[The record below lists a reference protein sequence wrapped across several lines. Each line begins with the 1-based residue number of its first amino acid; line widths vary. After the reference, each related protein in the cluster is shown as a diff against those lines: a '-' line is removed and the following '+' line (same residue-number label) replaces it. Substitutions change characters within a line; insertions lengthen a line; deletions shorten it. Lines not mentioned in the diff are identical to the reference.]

1 MGTLPNST
9 QEELELIERFWQQ
22 RFMDSAEESR
32 LKERYITD
40 EAWRAK
46 ADEVRLWMLAIQE
59 SVLED
64 KLEGFHRQM
73 GPPKKIR
80 PMGWQKWAVAACT
93 IGLLTVGIL
102 FFLSKTPEEKLFAQY
117 YRPDPGLPTLMGVSD
132 HYIFESAMVDY
143 KMGDYKKAIDSWKE
157 LLAESP
163 GNDTLNYFMASALL
177 ADRQATQAIPFFEKV
192 MADTRSHFL
201 QDARWYQVMALLHIH
216 EKSKAIAILEET
228 EHPEKEDLLR
238 KLRE

>member
-64 KLEGFHRQM
+64 KLEGQ
-73 GPPKKIR
+73 KKSGR
-80 PMGWQKWAVAACT
+80 WDGRN
-93 IGLLTVGIL
+93 G
-102 FFLSKTPEEKLFAQY
+102 
-117 YRPDPGLPTLMGVSD
+117 
-132 HYIFESAMVDY
+132 
-143 KMGDYKKAIDSWKE
+143 
-157 LLAESP
+157 
-163 GNDTLNYFMASALL
+163 
-177 ADRQATQAIPFFEKV
+177 
-192 MADTRSHFL
+192 RSRL
-201 QDARWYQVMALLHIH
+201 V
-216 EKSKAIAILEET
+216 
-228 EHPEKEDLLR
+228 P
-238 KLRE
+238 